1 MGLADADFADEEQ
14 DGVFDSNEDSGSE
27 MRSGSAVRCGSD
39 ITGRKS
45 NGGVVEPDT
54 VLLRHNL
61 RQGNGKN
68 LRAAAT

>member
-1 MGLADADFADEEQ
+1 MGLAAGCGDEVMFE
-14 DGVFDSNEDSGSE
+14 SGS
-27 MRSGSAVRCGSD
+27 RSGLTSESD
-39 ITGRKS
+39 IAVGRKS